1 MSVFAVRDL
10 TLRYPDAARDALH
23 AVNMDAARSSLLAV
37 LGPNGSGK
45 STLLKVLLGALRA
58 NHGSVHFLD
67 RPIAEWPRREIARH
81 IGVVPQG
88 EEITFPITVRELV
101 AMGRY
106 PHQRAMQAESA
117 ADARAISAAL
127 ERSECAHLA
136 ARDVTTLS
144 GGERQRA
151 RIARALAQQPETLVL
166 DEPTTSLDIHHEMEI
181 LHLLRELADSGAT
194 VILVTHNLNLAAR
207 FADRVMLLD
216 EGRVAA
222 EGAPAH
228 VFTPETIG
236 RVYRWPIAVM
246 PHAGPGADTGA
257 PQVVPLR
264 RQES

>member
-1 MSVFAVRDL
+1 MRDL
-10 TLRYPDAARDALH
+10 TLRYPDAARDALQ
-23 AVNMDAARSSLLAV
+23 AVNMDAARSSLLAI

-136 ARDVTTLS
+136 AR
-144 GGERQRA
+144 
-151 RIARALAQQPETLVL
+151 
-166 DEPTTSLDIHHEMEI
+166 
-181 LHLLRELADSGAT
+181 
-194 VILVTHNLNLAAR
+194 

-222 EGAPAH
+222 EGAPAD
-228 VFTPETIG
+228 VFTPGTIG

-246 PHAGPGADTGA
+246 PHAGPGADTGS